1 MRVFSN
7 YLMGDPGLWG
17 LMSLAHAMPLSGDVF
32 AVIPDHQPIQ
42 SYEDYYTATS
52 SYFEGQWHKPIFVHE
67 SDFVE
72 SEDDIEVPLE
82 LIYGTFDRKPI
93 KILKKEKMICYSF
106 ATMPKSEMS
115 HQSTRIVKEEYI
127 NTLLD
132 YFDGRVINLGNT
144 RHFDTPKQIV
154 ERFDVLQQSELY
166 IGCHC
171 SWSCMAHVFQV
182 PPLYLISKPPQV
194 GDKTYQ
200 EHQANRFKYFENKV
214 WKYGWD
220 SIPHVGG

>member
-72 SEDDIEVPLE
+72 SEDDIEGVAIVVAGNNVDNDE
-82 LIYGTFDRKPI
+82 DDENGGI
-93 KILKKEKMICYSF
+93 KLLWSSYSSFLSLSSENVAGILKGVGI
-106 ATMPKSEMS
+106 
-115 HQSTRIVKEEYI
+115 
-127 NTLLD
+127 
-132 YFDGRVINLGNT
+132 
-144 RHFDTPKQIV
+144 
-154 ERFDVLQQSELY
+154 
-166 IGCHC
+166 
-171 SWSCMAHVFQV
+171 
-182 PPLYLISKPPQV
+182 LYLLLVTLVVLSSPL
-194 GDKTYQ
+194 
-200 EHQANRFKYFENKV
+200 
-214 WKYGWD
+214 KYG
-220 SIPHVGG
+220 